1 MSPHREPALGCPADR
16 RLHAPQC
23 PGPGSFRPRR
33 TKRGPRLDG
42 GGGAH
47 QAEALEQVGLQP
59 SSRNLAQLRAAAL
72 QHPEIALYVVHNL
85 NRDGALIEGDEA
97 PRMNLLTLDG
107 VEEEWPPT
115 TLRAGVPMVVVAGSV
130 S

>member
-1 MSPHREPALGCPADR
+1 MRRSVQGQARFALAEQREDHDWMEEAALM
-16 RLHAPQC
+16 
-23 PGPGSFRPRR
+23 
-33 TKRGPRLDG
+33 
-42 GGGAH
+42 